1 MKKKF
6 FILIIFNILSFICY
20 KIANNSTKIKSNYEK
35 WKQFYDKYKFAP
47 FKYIENLL
55 PFSPDYLFLKISNF
69 ETKLSIFIK
78 NIGYTLDNYD
88 EDETEIDPLFNN
100 ITIINKTNFILPV
113 IDTNYDNYFDIAID
127 EMNIL
132 DDSFENKNKL
142 NLKPILQKGLNR
154 NKIILLFIFF
164 IQQLHIFQNIKQKI
178 DLNRIYL
185 QGKNKTKIEDL
196 EITYEILFDYE
207 NIHELFSLSNQFI
220 EYHKDYGFF
229 VFEDLKKENVP
240 KLSKSEKRM
249 INLIINLR
257 NKNSEDYNTLNEFDI
272 AYFLNIFER
281 TVNSLN
287 CLGMANSLYKKGII
301 YYKRDIHTL
310 QIGFIAFTIFI
321 NLLIMIHY
329 DDSDDN
335 NIKEIRRK
343 KKYKYN

>member
-1 MKKKF
+1 MAKKF
-6 FILIIFNILSFICY
+6 FILIIFNIFSFICY

-100 ITIINKTNFILPV
+100 ITNINKTNFILPI

-127 EMNIL
+127 EMKIL

-196 EITYEILFDYE
+196 EITYEILFDY
-207 NIHELFSLSNQFI
+207 
-220 EYHKDYGFF
+220 
-229 VFEDLKKENVP
+229 
-240 KLSKSEKRM
+240 
-249 INLIINLR
+249 
-257 NKNSEDYNTLNEFDI
+257 
-272 AYFLNIFER
+272 
-281 TVNSLN
+281 
-287 CLGMANSLYKKGII
+287 
-301 YYKRDIHTL
+301 
-310 QIGFIAFTIFI
+310 
-321 NLLIMIHY
+321 
-329 DDSDDN
+329 
-335 NIKEIRRK
+335 
-343 KKYKYN
+343 